1 MNRSANYQAKL
12 VSAQAAVAN
21 IRRGQ
26 RVFIGSGAAGG
37 IITVL
42 IRNIGVYAD
51 GVIYAILVINL
62 IQPLVDKI
70 RPQAV
75 GKVV

>member
-1 MNRSANYQAKL
+1 ML
-12 VSAQAAVAN
+12 
-21 IRRGQ
+21 I
-26 RVFIGSGAAGG
+26 FGAAGG

-51 GVIYAILVINL
+51 GVLYAILVINL

-70 RPQAV
+70 RPQAI

>member
-1 MNRSANYQAKL
+1 LSY
-12 VSAQAAVAN
+12 
-21 IRRGQ
+21 
-26 RVFIGSGAAGG
+26 SGAEQMMREFRHRSIQDDHAWSIVVYGAVGG
-37 IITVL
+37 IVTVL

-51 GVIYAILVINL
+51 GVLYAILVINL